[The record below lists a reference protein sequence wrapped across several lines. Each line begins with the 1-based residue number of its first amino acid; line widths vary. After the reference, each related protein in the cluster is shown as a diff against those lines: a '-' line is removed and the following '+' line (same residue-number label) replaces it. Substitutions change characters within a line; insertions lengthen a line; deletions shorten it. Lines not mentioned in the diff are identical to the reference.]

1 MRGYQHWLTIV
12 MLTLITIAATME
24 IMLLAQAVIAIITV
38 ITAVMRV
45 TITRTVITEG
55 KIFRRGNLVNK
66 SNLLTGRITEGN
78 IRTDLIVSII
88 PAMQAIMQ
96 AVPIIPEIL
105 MVQIVR
111 LEKTATKKKI
121 TIKEAHIP
129 TRMGHQDT
137 AIHQGILA
145 EQKRKR
151 LLKILKRILPELKK
165 K

>member
-1 MRGYQHWLTIV
+1 
-12 MLTLITIAATME
+12 
-24 IMLLAQAVIAIITV
+24 MLLAQAVITV
-38 ITAVMRV
+38 VIQV

-66 SNLLTGRITEGN
+66 SNLPTGRITEGN
-78 IRTDLIVSII
+78 IRTDLIVSVI

-96 AVPIIPEIL
+96 AVLIIPEIL

-111 LEKTATKKKI
+111 PEKTATKKK
-121 TIKEAHIP
+121 TAIKEAHIP
-129 TRMGHQDT
+129 TRKGHQDT

-151 LLKILKRILPELKK
+151 LLRILKLILPELKRK
-165 K
+165 